1 MTNTHD
7 DAGLRDA
14 EDRELEKSA
23 RICEL
28 NDALR
33 TDAAHIAIRIARRQL
48 VIARGVLAHGD
59 DFLMRAVDAV
69 RRLQSIHGRQR
80 PLRQARFRLVHARW
94 RRNLLED

>member
-1 MTNTHD
+1 MTNTH

-33 TDAAHIAIRIARRQL
+33 TDAAHIAVRIARRQL
-48 VIARGVLAHGD
+48 VITRGGWRTATTSSCAR
-59 DFLMRAVDAV
+59 
-69 RRLQSIHGRQR
+69 
-80 PLRQARFRLVHARW
+80 
-94 RRNLLED
+94 